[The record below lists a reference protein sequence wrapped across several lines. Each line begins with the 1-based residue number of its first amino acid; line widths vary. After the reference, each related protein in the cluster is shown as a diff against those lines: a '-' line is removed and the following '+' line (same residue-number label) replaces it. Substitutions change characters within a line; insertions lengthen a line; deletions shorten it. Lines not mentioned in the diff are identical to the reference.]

1 MMADIPYLYAHQLV
15 HAYRCGELT
24 PVEVALATLER
35 AHSLEPSLSAF
46 QLIDDEATLAAARAS
61 AVRWASGEPWGR
73 LDGVPVSI
81 EDIVLTK
88 GWPTLCGSKVV
99 DASGRWDEDCPAVGS
114 LRAAG
119 CVLFGKTTTPEF
131 GWKGMTD
138 SPLRGVTRN
147 PWNLQRTP
155 GGSSGGAAAAVAAGI
170 GPLALGTD
178 GGGSIRIPS
187 SHCGVYGLKPT
198 FGRIPNYP
206 TASPF
211 SNIATSGP
219 IARCVS
225 DLAMAMKAMVR
236 PDSRDWYALPRPKV
250 DYTEGLDQGVKGLN
264 IALSIDLGG
273 AEIQPDIE
281 KAVRNAAEALLSEGA
296 KVTEIGPFIEP
307 LKAPFEAKWLLGFA
321 HQLRTVPKSRWGELD
336 PGFRELAER
345 GLGLGLEEYLAG
357 EIATIR
363 LGEQFAQL
371 HDQYDLLITPTM
383 PVVAPPVDL
392 PYASAG
398 NDRWQHGVPF
408 TLPFNLT
415 GQPAAS
421 IPGDRSGDGLP
432 IGVQV
437 IGAKYEEVLVLRGA
451 RALEK
456 TVGLNWAIPASRA
469 GLAIDTAN
477 H

>member
-155 GGSSGGAAAAVAAGI
+155 GAPPAG
-170 GPLALGTD
+170 
-178 GGGSIRIPS
+178 R
-187 SHCGVYGLKPT
+187 
-198 FGRIPNYP
+198 
-206 TASPF
+206 
-211 SNIATSGP
+211 
-219 IARCVS
+219 
-225 DLAMAMKAMVR
+225 
-236 PDSRDWYALPRPKV
+236 PRP
-250 DYTEGLDQGVKGLN
+250 
-264 IALSIDLGG
+264 
-273 AEIQPDIE
+273 
-281 KAVRNAAEALLSEGA
+281 
-296 KVTEIGPFIEP
+296 
-307 LKAPFEAKWLLGFA
+307 
-321 HQLRTVPKSRWGELD
+321 SR
-336 PGFRELAER
+336 R
-345 GLGLGLEEYLAG
+345 GLGRLPSARMAGALFGYLRAIVG
-357 EIATIR
+357 CMASSPRSDASRTIPPR
-363 LGEQFAQL
+363 A
-371 HDQYDLLITPTM
+371 HSPT
-383 PVVAPPVDL
+383 
-392 PYASAG
+392 S
-398 NDRWQHGVPF
+398 
-408 TLPFNLT
+408 
-415 GQPAAS
+415 QPAA
-421 IPGDRSGDGLP
+421 RS
-432 IGVQV
+432 
-437 IGAKYEEVLVLRGA
+437 
-451 RALEK
+451 
-456 TVGLNWAIPASRA
+456 PAV
-469 GLAIDTAN
+469 
-477 H
+477 